1 MAAACVVAIAGGPA
15 RAEEG
20 GKISISGILDW
31 YYQYSTN
38 HPGTGLDILGRSFDV
53 KNNSFS
59 LSLGEMN
66 IVRAPSE
73 SLPVGFT
80 ATLTFGK
87 TADIVHGTEPGGA
100 ETYKHIQ
107 QLYATY
113 TTTGKTPITIDLG
126 KWVTMHGMEVIESS
140 ANDQYSRSFLFTYA
154 IPFYHTGLRL
164 TAPLNDKISAGLYL
178 VNGWN
183 NVEDDNGGKTYG
195 ASVTFKPNDKITLVA
210 NYMGGDE
217 SEGAGLPYNLNVQ
230 LLDFVGVVNLTPKLK
245 LGFNVDYASARK
257 SGVEGGNWNG
267 RAFYARYQLSEK
279 SAVALRYEQ
288 FEDSAGLRT
297 GIAQNLSSITG
308 TYEYTIGGSLLNRL
322 ELRYDKAGK
331 PFFTSASTD
340 IGEDSLVGLNNKQFT
355 ITYSQVLKF

>member
-59 LSLGEMN
+59 LSLGEVN

-73 SLPVGFT
+73 TLPVGFT

-164 TAPLNDKISAGLYL
+164 TAPLTDKISAGLYL

-195 ASVTFKPNDKITLVA
+195 ASVTFKPNDKISLVA

-245 LGFNVDYASARK
+245 LGVNVDYASARK

-331 PFFTSASTD
+331 PFFTSARTGV
-340 IGEDSLVGLNNKQFT
+340 GEDSLVGLNNKQFT